1 MFSSI
6 RLDEIFDI
14 ISHQSYTPVNELTKR
29 FQITDRTI
37 RNDIAALNYELK
49 KYSCEI
55 LLKRK
60 FGYYLVIY
68 DDSAYQQL
76 IDNNLSSYKT
86 VQFNSLNDR
95 INYILKSLLNAEEY
109 LSLDLLAD
117 TIFVS
122 RNTMQN
128 YMKNIKEI
136 FEKYNLVYVSKPN
149 AGIKVIGNEKDIRQ
163 CLVDNILSKESPNYI
178 IDFSDREKSLFKDI
192 DFYELRD
199 IVNKHLNNY
208 KIKANDYDRKNLIIH
223 FALMLSRIKSDH
235 YIPYDVNFP
244 IPKDMQELLNTIC
257 TNLETTYNIEI
268 TKGERQYIYLHI
280 ATNASIHNQSVNP
293 ILLDKQIT
301 ELLNLIYLEYNFDLR
316 NDEVLKK
323 DLFNHFSSIFA
334 SRMAS
339 LHKKNPLLNSI
350 KSNFPLPFEITLT
363 TTAKVFSEKLNE
375 DEIGFVSLHIG
386 AAIERCFSGQ
396 YNKKDVILVCGS
408 GIATTRMVEARLN
421 AFFNNK
427 INIKERLSYE
437 QFKKRSEFE
446 NIDFVIS
453 KIPIQSDLVPVE
465 VVSFALKNE
474 DIEKISR
481 RLSTTD
487 QCFDSVLRQFF
498 DKKLFIR
505 KNRVSKE
512 EIIKTLCS
520 ALEEQDI
527 VGPEYYPSVLQRE
540 SLAKTNMNSFFAIPH
555 PMAPCSEKTKVAV
568 AILDEPVVWN
578 EEEETVQ
585 IIFMLSIRSGQQRD
599 IEYLYD
605 LFIEIVNN
613 PKLQQEIL
621 RSNDFSHFIQIIS
634 KFIS

>member
-14 ISHQSYTPVNELTKR
+14 ISHQSYTPVNALTKR

-60 FGYYLVIY
+60 LGYYLVVY
-68 DDSAYQQL
+68 DDSAYQKL
-76 IDNNLSSYKT
+76 IDKNRSSYKT

-136 FEKYNLVYVSKPN
+136 LEKYNLMYVSKPN

-178 IDFSDREKSLFKDI
+178 IDFSDREKTLFKDI
-192 DFYELRD
+192 DLYEMRD
-199 IVNKHLNNY
+199 IVNKHLNHYN
-208 KIKANDYDRKNLIIH
+208 IKANDYDRKNLIIH

-235 YIPYDVNFP
+235 YIPYNENFP
-244 IPKDMQELLNTIC
+244 IPKDMQELLNAIC
-257 TNLETTYNIEI
+257 TDLETTYNIEI

-280 ATNASIHNQSVNP
+280 ATNASLHNQSVNP
-293 ILLDKQIT
+293 ILLNKQIT
-301 ELLNLIYLEYNFDLR
+301 DLLNLIYQEYNFDLR

-396 YNKKDVILVCGS
+396 YNKKDIILVCGS

-453 KIPIQSDLVPVE
+453 TIPIQSDLVPVE

-498 DKKLFIR
+498 DKKLFIK
-505 KNRVSKE
+505 KNKVSKE
-512 EIIKTLCS
+512 EIIKILCS

-527 VGPEYYPSVLQRE
+527 VGSEYYSSVLQRE

-555 PMAPCSEKTKVAV
+555 PMTPCSEKTKVAV
-568 AILDEPVVWN
+568 AILDEPIVWN
-578 EEEETVQ
+578 DEGETVQ

-599 IEYLYD
+599 IEHLYD

-613 PKLQQEIL
+613 SKLQQEIL

-634 KFIS
+634 KIIS